1 MTSLFVMCFL
11 MTSQPAFSEL
21 STQIRIPVT
30 KYRLKNG
37 LTVLLN
43 PDPQTT
49 VASYYLGISTGSRHE
64 KPGITGISHIFEHL
78 MFKGTKKFPKI
89 DTTYRENGV
98 TGLNAHTT
106 RDYTGYFA
114 NFPEDKLELVLDVES
129 DRMVNLQFS
138 KEDLKKEK
146 QVVQEERRLSIDNSP
161 YGQLF
166 EKAFELV
173 FQKHPYR
180 WPILGWSKDIAGY
193 TITDL
198 TKWYDTYYSPGNAV
212 LVLSGRFSEEKAK
225 KLIEKYFGPL
235 PSKKIPKERA
245 ITEPEQL
252 QPRFAVLERNV
263 PAHSIL
269 MLWRTPGHGSK
280 EALALSAV
288 SYILGAGESGRLY
301 RQLVRKQKLI
311 QDISCS
317 ILNLL
322 QGSLFFVTYTLPDP
336 ALEPRIK
343 QEILKEL
350 EKVFT
355 EGVSREE
362 LEKVKNIQFNKVID
376 QLKKSGSRADRL
388 AVNELRFGDYEKLYF
403 NLDQLETLSP
413 DFIKTTAQ
421 KHLTANKVSYLK
433 LKPKKGK

>member
-1 MTSLFVMCFL
+1 MTALFVMGFL
-11 MTSQPAFSEL
+11 MTFQPAFSEL
-21 STQIRIPVT
+21 SSQIRIPVT
-30 KYRLKNG
+30 KYKLKNG

-43 PDPQTT
+43 PDSQTT
-49 VASYYLGISTGSRHE
+49 TASYYLGITTGSRHE

-89 DTTYRENGV
+89 DTIYRENGV
-98 TGLNAHTT
+98 TGLNAHTSK
-106 RDYTGYFA
+106 DYTGYFA
-114 NFPEDKLELVLDVES
+114 GFPEDKLQLILDVES

-138 KEDLKKEK
+138 EEDLKKEK
-146 QVVQEERRLSIDNSP
+146 KVVQEERRLSIDNSP

-173 FQKHPYR
+173 FKEHPYR
-180 WPILGWSKDIAGY
+180 WPILGWAKDIAGY
-193 TITDL
+193 TTEDL
-198 TKWYDTYYSPGNAV
+198 TNWYDTYYSPGNAV

-235 PSKKIPKERA
+235 PSKKIPKERTV
-245 ITEPEQL
+245 IEPEQL
-252 QPRFAVLERNV
+252 QPRFADLERNV
-263 PAHSIL
+263 PAHSVL
-269 MLWRTPGHGSK
+269 MAWRTPGHGSK
-280 EALALSAV
+280 EASALSAV

-301 RQLVRKQKLI
+301 RRLVRKQGLL

-317 ILNLL
+317 VLNLL
-322 QGSLFFVTYTLPDP
+322 QGSVFFVTYTLPEP
-336 ALEPRIK
+336 AMESRIK

-350 EKVFT
+350 ERIWT

-362 LEKVKNIQFNKVID
+362 LEKVKNIQFNKVIG
-376 QLKKSGSRADRL
+376 QLKKSGSRANRL

-421 KHLTANKVSYLK
+421 KHLTGNKISYLK